1 MQIVTVESQSRYT
14 NIRQKRHQTKKK
26 KITRNKEGT
35 FYNDKRVSQEDFT
48 TINICV
54 PNNSKI
60 QEEKSER
67 HERGNNSH

>member
-1 MQIVTVESQSRYT
+1 MQIVTAESQSSYT
-14 NIRQKRHQTKKK
+14 NIRQKRHQTKKN
-26 KITRNKEGT
+26 ITRNKEGT

-60 QEEKSER
+60 QEEKSRR
-67 HERGNNSH
+67 HEGGNNSQ